1 MSGFLLPLLLLGVMY
16 FVLFVPQRKKQK
28 AQQNLIFTLGPGDE
42 VVTSGGIY
50 GGVTEVEGDVL
61 YLEIAPDIEIK
72 VAKRAIADRIYRA
85 NAPAVTAAPQAKSGL
100 ERLMGRAMAG
110 KAAASTPAPDK
121 PDDSKPADSKPDLK
135 KPEVS
140 KPDVAASA
148 EIEGTDTP
156 AVPEP
161 YEAPEGEKN
170 KKNKN

>member
-1 MSGFLLPLLLLGVMY
+1 MY

-121 PDDSKPADSKPDLK
+121 PDDSKPDLK

-140 KPDVAASA
+140 QTDDAASV

>member
-1 MSGFLLPLLLLGVMY
+1 MY
-16 FVLFVPQRKKQK
+16 FVLFVPQRKKQR

-85 NAPAVTAAPQAKSGL
+85 NTPAVTAAPQAKSGL

-121 PDDSKPADSKPDLK
+121 PDDSKPDLK

-140 KPDVAASA
+140 QTDDAASV

>member
-121 PDDSKPADSKPDLK
+121 PDDSKP
-135 KPEVS
+135 
-140 KPDVAASA
+140 DVAASA

-156 AVPEP
+156 TVPEP